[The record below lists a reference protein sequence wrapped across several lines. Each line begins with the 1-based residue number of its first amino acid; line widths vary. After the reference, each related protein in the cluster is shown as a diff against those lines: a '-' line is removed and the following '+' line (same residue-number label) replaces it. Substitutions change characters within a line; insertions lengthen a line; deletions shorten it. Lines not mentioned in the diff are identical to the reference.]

1 MVLTTTGLWQN
12 DSAKKGGL
20 IFKQGNYTV
29 WSVKSR
35 IPLGPFGRCAIDQ
48 KTEMPAPRG
57 DTRRRILDAA
67 QDLARSTG
75 PGNLSLDAVAA
86 QAGVSKGGLLYHFP
100 SKNRLMEALVED
112 HLSRFDAALSAQEKT
127 GRPDAAI
134 CAYIAQFMADR
145 KCGTPPPSGLLA
157 ALAED
162 PGMLGPVRR
171 QERDFLGRIRA
182 NATDPQMATL
192 AFLAIQGLRAMELL
206 NTQVLDRKEEADL
219 VDWLNTRLQTCSAS
233 DSSAG

>member
-1 MVLTTTGLWQN
+1 MT
-12 DSAKKGGL
+12 
-20 IFKQGNYTV
+20 
-29 WSVKSR
+29 
-35 IPLGPFGRCAIDQ
+35 
-48 KTEMPAPRG
+48 RG
-57 DTRRRILDAA
+57 ATRRRILDAA

-86 QAGVSKGGLLYHFP
+86 QAGISKGGLLYHFP

-112 HLSRFDAALSAQEKT
+112 HLNRFDVALSTQEKT

-134 CAYIAQFMADR
+134 CAYIAQFVAER
-145 KCGTPPPSGLLA
+145 QCGTPPPSGLLA

-162 PGMLGPVRR
+162 PSMLDPVRR

-192 AFLAIQGLRAMELL
+192 AFMAIQGLRALELL
-206 NTQVLDRKEEADL
+206 NTQVLNRSEEADL
-219 VDWLNTRLQTCSAS
+219 VDWLTTRLQACSAS

>member
-1 MVLTTTGLWQN
+1 M
-12 DSAKKGGL
+12 
-20 IFKQGNYTV
+20 IFKPGNYTV

-35 IPLGPFGRCAIDQ
+35 IALGAFGRCPID
-48 KTEMPAPRG
+48 KTADPILTRG

-67 QDLARSTG
+67 QELARSTG

-86 QAGVSKGGLLYHFP
+86 KAGVSKGGLLYHFP

-134 CAYIAQFMADR
+134 CAYIAQFMAER
-145 KCGTPPPSGLLA
+145 QCGTPPPSGLLA

-162 PGMLGPVRR
+162 PGMLDPVRR

-182 NATDPQMATL
+182 NASDPQMATL

-206 NTQVLDRKEEADL
+206 NTQVLDRTEEAEL
-219 VDWLNTRLQTCSAS
+219 VDWLRQRLQTCPAS